1 MSWKDYVTTAALKAA
16 NALGDSV
23 AFIKRKTGLAVSDAQ
38 VDDLQAKARAA
49 SDQIEAVLVELI
61 DDIPGVPNIVA
72 KIAAHA
78 AMQALDAA
86 IAAAGESVKAHN

>member
-23 AFIKRKTGLAVSDAQ
+23 AFIKRKTGVAVSDAK
-38 VDDLQAKARAA
+38 VDELQAKARAA
-49 SDQIEAVLVELI
+49 SDKIEAALVELI

-86 IAAAGESVKAHN
+86 IAAAGESVKARN